1 MLWRALHDVPEGR
14 YIDVGAN
21 DPRVF
26 SVTRGFYDQGWRG
39 ITVEPVPAFAEAQ
52 RRERPGDTLVEAAV
66 TDEPATEVTL
76 HLIADT
82 GLSTLIDDVS
92 ARQAADGFASED
104 VIVAARRLDDVLSE
118 AGWDGADIHFMV
130 VDVEGAELQ
139 VLRSVDLG
147 RWRPWVLV
155 IESTAPRSTEPTHG
169 EWEQIVLTA
178 GYTYCF
184 FDGLSRFYCSPEHLE
199 LQPLLSYP
207 ASPLDEYDTDVDRT
221 RRDTIE
227 RLERENASL
236 TDELVRWRSRALTR
250 WAERSDAAPTARA
263 EDQHRIAS
271 LENELAATH
280 ATVSWRVT
288 APLRA
293 VRGLGR

>member
-1 MLWRALHDVPEGR
+1 MLWRALHDVAEGR
-14 YIDVGAN
+14 YVDVGAN
-21 DPRVF
+21 DPRLF

-52 RRERPGDTLVEAAV
+52 RRERPEDTLVEAAI
-66 TDEPATEVTL
+66 TDGAVGTVTL

-82 GLSTLIDDVS
+82 GLSTLVDDVS
-92 ARQAADGFASED
+92 ARQAADGFTSED
-104 VIVAARRLDDVLSE
+104 VTVAARRLDDVLDE
-118 AGWDGADIHFMV
+118 AGWQGTDIHFMV

-139 VLRSVDLG
+139 ALRSVDLT
-147 RWRPWVLV
+147 RWKPWVLV

-169 EWEQIVLTA
+169 EWEDIVLAA
-178 GYTYCF
+178 GYTFCF
-184 FDGLSRFYCSPEHLE
+184 FDGLSRFYCSAEHPE

-227 RLERENASL
+227 RLTGENSSL

-250 WAERSDAAPTARA
+250 WAERSDAPPAGRA
-263 EDQHRIAS
+263 EDQQRIAA
-271 LENELAATH
+271 LEKELQATR
-280 ATVSWRVT
+280 ATLSWRIT